1 MLFNYRFTKLC
12 SLSQLPSQAIRRI
25 ADYPIIWL
33 CLLLLVIPGKKQTS
47 GSSTTSQASGELE
60 SVLTQMDTSAARFRS
75 AQADFEWDNYQKVV
89 DETEKQKGK
98 VSFRRAGNDVE
109 AMFDI
114 APPSAKQ
121 VLFKGGK
128 LMLYNPK
135 IDQVTEYAPGKNK
148 TDVEAFL
155 SLGFGA
161 RGHDLVKSYEIK
173 MDGWETIDGVK
184 TAKLQ
189 LTPLSPK
196 VRNMFNQFI
205 LWIDPLRDVPM
216 QQQVLEPSGD
226 YWLSHYTGFKLNG
239 RIPEDVFHINT
250 TSHTKV
256 VKPQ

>member
-1 MLFNYRFTKLC
+1 MLFHYRLTKLRN
-12 SLSQLPSQAIRRI
+12 PSHLARRVVRRV
-25 ADYPIIWL
+25 ADYPMVWL
-33 CLLLLVIPGKKQTS
+33 CLFLLAIPGKKQTS
-47 GSSTTSQASGELE
+47 GSSTIPQESGELE
-60 SVLTQMDTSAARFRS
+60 SLLTQMDTSAAKFRS
-75 AQADFEWDNYQKVV
+75 AQADFEWENYQKVV

-121 VLFKGGK
+121 ILFKAGK

-135 IDQVTEYAPGKNK
+135 IDQVTEYEPGKNK

-196 VRNMFNQFI
+196 VRNIFNQFI
-205 LWIDPLRDVPM
+205 LWIDAQRDVPI

-226 YWLSHYTGFKLNG
+226 YWRSHYTSFKLNG
-239 RIPEDVFHINT
+239 KIPEDVFHINT